1 MKIVIAM
8 DSFKGSLSSTEAGY
22 AVADGIKRVF
32 PEAETIVFPVADG
45 GEGTTD
51 ALVSGMKG
59 EYRTI
64 TVSDPLGRPISAR
77 YGVLQD
83 HTAVIEMAAAS
94 GLTLL
99 QPSERNPLFTTT
111 YGFGEMIADAIRQGC
126 RHFILGIG
134 GSATNDCGIGC
145 LQALGF
151 GIHNVAGQQVPYGA
165 RGIAQV
171 HSITSDGVIPELRE
185 CKFYVASDVT
195 NPLCGERGCSAVFAP
210 QKGADAVMVAAME
223 RDIRHYADV
232 VRQYIPEADP
242 EFPGSGAAGGLGYAL
257 HTFLKAELKRG
268 IDVVIQQ
275 TGIENAIKT
284 ADLVVTGEGRL
295 DAQTVFG
302 KAPVGIALT
311 AKRYHVPVI
320 AFCGCVGAGA
330 EACNQNGIDAF
341 FPILR
346 QICTLEEALETGN
359 GRQNLSDTV
368 EQVFRLMKI
377 RT

>member
-1 MKIVIAM
+1 M
-8 DSFKGSLSSTEAGY
+8 
-22 AVADGIKRVF
+22 
-32 PEAETIVFPVADG
+32 
-45 GEGTTD
+45 
-51 ALVSGMKG
+51 
-59 EYRTI
+59 
-64 TVSDPLGRPISAR
+64 
-77 YGVLQD
+77 
-83 HTAVIEMAAAS
+83 IEMAAAS

-99 QPSERNPLFTTT
+99 QTSERNPLFTTT
-111 YGFGEMIADAIRQGC
+111 YGFGEMIADAIRKGC
-126 RHFILGIG
+126 RRFILGIG

-151 GIHNVAGQQVPYGA
+151 GIHNASGQQVPYGA
-165 RGIAQV
+165 LGLAEV
-171 HSITSDGVIPELRE
+171 HSVTFDDVIPELRE
-185 CKFYVASDVT
+185 CQFYVASDVT
-195 NPLCGERGCSAVFAP
+195 NPLCGECGCSAVFAP
-210 QKGADAVMVAAME
+210 QKGADAAMVAAME
-223 RDIRHYADV
+223 QDIQRFADIV
-232 VRQYIPEADP
+232 KRYIPEANP

-268 IDVVIQQ
+268 VDVVIQQ
-275 TGIENAIKT
+275 TGIENVIKT
-284 ADLVVTGEGRL
+284 VDLVVTGEGRL

-346 QICTLEEALETGN
+346 NICTAEEALDTGN